1 MRRLRVVL
9 ALGVIG
15 AAVVL
20 ALTGRWPWRRFEEEP
35 PIPVAAVS
43 TVAAVEESSDTLH
56 RGETLSDL
64 FSRQGV
70 ADMDFP
76 GLLARA
82 GLDPRRLQAGF
93 TVQFRRIAGDL
104 LPIAVLVRSGTHE
117 RLAFHRTGTEWVTER
132 RAIAW
137 RTDTVRVEGPIE
149 SSLYEALHEAIPE
162 SLFVAGERIRLAWDL
177 ADVYAWSVDFNRDIQ
192 TGDRF
197 AVLVERQVSEEAEVR
212 VGQILAADL
221 LASGKHLNAFRFED
235 AEGRSRYYDEQGTSL
250 RRAFLRA
257 PVEFRRISSTFTRRR
272 FHPVLGVWRK
282 HEGTDYAAS
291 SGTPVLAAGDGTV
304 VRAGRSGGYGNL
316 VEVRHRSGIT
326 TRYAHLRGF
335 ARGVASGRRVSQGQ
349 VIGYVGSTGLASGAH
364 LHYEFRVN
372 GAARDS
378 RRIDLG
384 GGEPLAKPHLAAFQ
398 LERRRLALALGMA
411 GAAPVAPIA
420 E

>member
-1 MRRLRVVL
+1 
-9 ALGVIG
+9 
-15 AAVVL
+15 
-20 ALTGRWPWRRFEEEP
+20 
-35 PIPVAAVS
+35 VAAVS

-104 LPIAVLVRSGTHE
+104 LPIAVLVRAGTHE

-212 VGQILAADL
+212 VGRILAADL

-384 GGEPLAKPHLAAFQ
+384 GGEPLAKSLLTAFQ
-398 LERRRLALALGMA
+398 LERRRLALALGTA